1 MTNIQRFSRH
11 GRRALLSALLLMALL
26 LGLCGCSRDGASDGK
41 ALEPD
46 PAVRSA
52 ISDELTYQNSMKLS
66 YAKQFAVDYFE
77 EGSCLIT
84 TLSGRRYYLGD
95 VPSQGLPA
103 GITVLKTPVDRVYMA
118 GTATMDMF
126 LACGALDT
134 VRFSSLR
141 QGDWK
146 LPEAAEAME
155 RGDILYAGKYSAP
168 DYELLKKGKCGL
180 ALENTMIYHS
190 PAVIEK
196 LEQLGIPVFVDEAS
210 REASPEAR
218 MEWVKVYGLLTG
230 RETEADKAFR
240 AQLKEFPAKGDETAA
255 KDRPTVAFFSLRSNE
270 TVSVRRA
277 TDYVPYMID
286 LAGGEYLFNDLGAD
300 DPDSNRSTQVI
311 SMEEFFTRA
320 KDADYLIYNSTIGG
334 EVPSLRQLLKDAPVL
349 KDCAAVKAG
358 RVYCTTADLYQHSMS
373 QGTFVKDLHTML
385 TGGGTMTYLFALK

>member
-1 MTNIQRFSRH
+1 MMQVRTID
-11 GRRALLSALLLMALL
+11 GRRALLSVLLLIALLGSLA
-26 LGLCGCSRDGASDGK
+26 GCSKDRTDVP
-41 ALEPD
+41 ALEQD

-52 ISDELTYQNSMKLS
+52 VSDELTYRESMKLS
-66 YAKQFAVDYFE
+66 YAKQFAVDYYE

-84 TLSGRRYYLGD
+84 TLSGRRYFVGD
-95 VPSQGLPA
+95 VPSSGLPA
-103 GITVLKTPVDRVYMA
+103 GITVLKAPVDRVYMA

-126 LACGALDT
+126 LACGGLDK

-141 QGDWK
+141 AGDWK
-146 LPEAAEAME
+146 LPEAAAAME
-155 RGDILYAGKYSAP
+155 DGSVLYAGKYSAP
-168 DYELLKKGKCGL
+168 DYELLKNEKCGL

-210 REASPEAR
+210 REGTPEAR

-230 RETEADKAFR
+230 QEKAAENAFR
-240 AQLKEFPAKGDETAA
+240 AQIKAFPKEKTAV
-255 KDRPTVAFFSLRSNE
+255 KDRPAVAFFSLRSNG

-286 LAGGEYLFNDLGAD
+286 LAGGDYVFSDLGAD
-300 DPDSNRSTQVI
+300 DPDANRSTQVI

-320 KDADYLIYNSTIGG
+320 KTADYLIYNSTIGG
-334 EVPSLRQLLKDAPVL
+334 EVPTLKALLQDAPVL
-349 KDCAAVKAG
+349 KDCPAVKAG

-373 QGTFVKDLHTML
+373 QGTFVKDLHSVL
-385 TGGGTMTYLFALK
+385 TGSGEDLTFLFALN